1 MYISELEL
9 TNFRNF
15 KNAIFK
21 FKQGVNMLI
30 GRIGQV
36 NLMFYIHTTAFRRK
50 FTF

>member
-30 GRIGQV
+30 GKNRSGKSNV
-36 NLMFYIHTTAFRRK
+36 LYTYDCF
-50 FTF
+50 

>member
-30 GRIGQV
+30 GKNSSGKSNV
-36 NLMFYIHTTAFRRK
+36 LYTYDCF
-50 FTF
+50 